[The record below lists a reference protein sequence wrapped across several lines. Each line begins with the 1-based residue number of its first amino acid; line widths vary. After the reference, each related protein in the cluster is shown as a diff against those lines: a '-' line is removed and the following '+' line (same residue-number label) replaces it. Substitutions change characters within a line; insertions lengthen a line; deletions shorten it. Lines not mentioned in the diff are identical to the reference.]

1 MDSVLSLV
9 SLDNE
14 ITEANP
20 QCWAGII
27 VLRFSTTFQFD
38 LQDIRENFQIQCMRF
53 WNHGNFPKI
62 IFLIKKTGI

>member
-1 MDSVLSLV
+1 M

-27 VLRFSTTFQFD
+27 VFRLSTTFQFD
-38 LQDIRENFQIQCMRF
+38 LQDIREIFNFNVRGSGIME
-53 WNHGNFPKI
+53 
-62 IFLIKKTGI
+62 IFLKLFS